1 MAGFDRKNII
11 KGNNSFYLQ
20 LGKGMRK
27 KPKSPGVGAVFCMVS
42 VRGREKKELH
52 FLERRGIIRR
62 CYATEWGSA
71 FRESLGRSERIFP
84 ASFKTVFT
92 PLREVVRLVK
102 ICMFHGAGT

>member
-42 VRGREKKELH
+42 VRGREKKRVALPGTPWYNKTLLCNRVGKCIPREFGTVRAH
-52 FLERRGIIRR
+52 IPGI
-62 CYATEWGSA
+62 
-71 FRESLGRSERIFP
+71 
-84 ASFKTVFT
+84 V
-92 PLREVVRLVK
+92 
-102 ICMFHGAGT
+102 